1 MRLRGSQ
8 KNLGRFHI
16 MSLNLTQDR
25 FEELLN
31 EHVRPSRA
39 IESIEHLF
47 DRERQLN
54 RIEEALSSPGRHVFI
69 YGDRGAGKTSLA
81 RTAAFKHHPSDGE
94 PVYSACGQ
102 QTTFSGIVR
111 DIASQLDERSHLRST
126 DKTLSAGAKA
136 GVKGFSLESSYSEK
150 ETQRELTGLDLNAA
164 TAAIREA
171 AQKRPGRSV
180 VVVDEFENLP
190 SVEDRHLFAELI
202 KQLSDRGVP
211 VSLIFCG
218 IGESL
223 EDLLKGHNSAQR
235 YIEEVQLPSPPL
247 SYTGRW
253 AIIDAACDAL
263 ELTLNQD
270 SRLRIAQVSDGFP
283 HYVHLVAQK
292 LFWGAFRAP
301 EPVHELT
308 PDNYMEAVREA
319 LGSVESRLRSAY
331 DVATKKDQDTYQE
344 VLWAVA
350 DHFELERNNRRVYNE
365 SYLRVMADVQR
376 PALSFDDFQARLTNL
391 KNGRHGA
398 ILRSD
403 RRGWIRF
410 NENLLRGYVRLVAE
424 SKGVR
429 LALEHERGPEPKA
442 LTASARTSG
451 VDPTFPRSSYGKPKL
466 ERG

>member
-1 MRLRGSQ
+1 
-8 KNLGRFHI
+8 
-16 MSLNLTQDR
+16 MSLPFSQER

-81 RTAAFKHHPSDGE
+81 RTAAFKHHPSEGE

-102 QTTFSGIVR
+102 QTTFAAIVR

-126 DKTLSAGAKA
+126 DKTLSTTAKA
-136 GVKGFSLESSYSEK
+136 STKVFGLEGSYTEK
-150 ETQRELTGLDLNAA
+150 ETLRELSGLDLNAA

-171 AQKRPGRSV
+171 ASKRPGRSIV
-180 VVVDEFENLP
+180 VIDEFENLP
-190 SVEDRHLFAELI
+190 TVEDRHLFAELI
-202 KQLSDRGVP
+202 KQISDRGVP

-235 YIEEVQLPSPPL
+235 YIEEIQLPSPPL

-253 AIIDAACDAL
+253 AIIDAACEAL
-263 ELTLNQD
+263 GLTLNQD
-270 SRLRIAQVSDGFP
+270 SRLRVAQVSDGFP

-292 LFWGAFRAP
+292 LFWGAYREP
-301 EPVHELT
+301 EPVHELS
-308 PDNYMEAVREA
+308 PADYMEAVREA
-319 LGSVESRLRSAY
+319 LGSVESRLRAAY

-350 DHFELERNNRRVYNE
+350 DHFELERNNRRVYTD
-365 SYLRVMADVQR
+365 SYLRVMEDVKR
-376 PALSFDDFQARLTNL
+376 PALTFDDFQTRLTNL
-391 KNGRHGA
+391 KSQRHGA
-398 ILRSD
+398 ILKSE

-410 NENLLRGYVRLVAE
+410 SENLLRGYVRLVAE

-442 LTASARTSG
+442 LTASARSTGIHPAFSRPSFG
-451 VDPTFPRSSYGKPKL
+451 RPTFDRNKG
-466 ERG
+466 